1 MNKLLQKIWPQLTF
15 LSSQNKSLNRLL
27 PLAGFA
33 SLLDTEIVT
42 DKSGRDFVL
51 LSGAYIDLDYD
62 VQDKT
67 EFEAVNNHV
76 HILDKLSPTELDGLK
91 EMAPALC
98 RCIQYT
104 LQAKYPGRQ
113 FYVYATASVHD
124 SFILRFHQSWDD
136 EPPYYSPGLSY
147 GDDLF
152 IFLPPK

>member
-51 LSGAYIDLDYD
+51 LSGAYIDLDY
-62 VQDKT
+62 
-67 EFEAVNNHV
+67 V